1 VEDPVASMPVRHAPP
16 SPARRA
22 WRRFTANR
30 LGLIGLAVLATLVL
44 LAAFAPAVAR
54 SAPDAIDLNAMSQ
67 GPSWLHLLGTDQTG
81 RDVFARV
88 IYGGRVDLT
97 VGLMAALISVVLG
110 GGLGAIAGYGGPGWD
125 AAIMRF
131 TDLVMTFPAI
141 VIVLSVAAIAG
152 PGEWNTILVIGL
164 LNWPVPCRL
173 VRSKVLLLREQEF
186 VLSAQAQGQRPI
198 SILLAHVLP
207 NTVDVLAV
215 NTTLGVA
222 NAILL
227 AAGLA
232 FLGLG
237 VQPPTPSWGNMV
249 EAARNINVMERL
261 PWEWIPAG
269 VAIVLTVLSINFVG
283 DALRDA
289 LDPRSAGRVG

>member
-1 VEDPVASMPVRHAPP
+1 MQAPSLELHADRTP

-22 WRRFTANR
+22 WRRFAADR
-30 LGLIGLAVLATLVL
+30 LGMIGLVVLGLLVL
-44 LAAFAPAVAR
+44 MAVFAPFITR
-54 SAPDAIDLNAMSQ
+54 YSPNAINLNAMSQ
-67 GPSWLHLLGTDQTG
+67 PPSLTHLLGTDETG
-81 RDVFARV
+81 RDMFARV
-88 IYGGRVDLT
+88 VYGGRVDLL

-110 GGLGAIAGYGGPGWD
+110 GGLGAIAGYGGPRAD
-125 AAIMRF
+125 AVIMRF

-141 VIVLSVAAIAG
+141 VILLSVAAIAG
-152 PGEWNTILVIGL
+152 PGLWNTILVIGL

-173 VRSKVLLLREQEF
+173 VRAKVLLLREQEF
-186 VLSAQAQGQRPI
+186 VLSAQAEGQSPLRI
-198 SILLAHVLP
+198 VLRHVLP

-249 EAARNINVMERL
+249 ETARNITIMERL
-261 PWEWIPAG
+261 PWQWIPAG
-269 VAIVLTVLSINFVG
+269 AAIVLTVLSINFVG

-289 LDPRSAGRVG
+289 LDPRGSGRRG